1 MAHYMDNVRQDLKLA
16 TRVLLKD
23 RGFAIATVATLALC
37 LAANVAIFAI
47 VNAVLL
53 RQLPYPEPE
62 RLVTMFNAYPGAG
75 APRSANSVPD
85 YFDRLKESEVFK
97 ELALYTWTS
106 VTVGGHGTGEPER
119 ILGMTVTPSFFHILS
134 TQPVRGSLFSGA
146 DTAVPPAREVILG
159 ENLWRRVF
167 PTRDDVRGAELR
179 VDGQSYS
186 VIGVL
191 ATGYGLDPEV
201 QLWMPAAFSPADR
214 ADNRRYSDSWQMIG
228 RLVPGVTV
236 AEAQLRI
243 DALNARNFERS
254 PELKQFL
261 VNAGFH
267 TPVSRLQDDL
277 VREVRPTILLLWAGV
292 VLVLVIGSVN
302 VANLAS
308 ARATTR
314 SRDMATRLALG
325 TTRARLLQQTITES
339 LLLSVVGGLAGVV
352 LAQVALGAIDLLAVN
367 ALPRRTEI
375 ALDAQVLSYTFVLV
389 TLVGAIVGL

>member
-119 ILGMTVTPSFFHILS
+119 ILGMTVTPSFFHILGA
-134 TQPVRGSLFSGA
+134 QPVSGRLLDGA
-146 DTAVPPAREVILG
+146 DSAIAPPREVILG

-179 VDGQSYS
+179 IDGQSYS
-186 VIGVL
+186 
-191 ATGYGLDPEV
+191 
-201 QLWMPAAFSPADR
+201 DR
-214 ADNRRYSDSWQMIG
+214 
-228 RLVPGVTV
+228 
-236 AEAQLRI
+236 
-243 DALNARNFERS
+243 
-254 PELKQFL
+254 K
-261 VNAGFH
+261 
-267 TPVSRLQDDL
+267 
-277 VREVRPTILLLWAGV
+277 
-292 VLVLVIGSVN
+292 
-302 VANLAS
+302 
-308 ARATTR
+308 
-314 SRDMATRLALG
+314 
-325 TTRARLLQQTITES
+325 
-339 LLLSVVGGLAGVV
+339 SVV
-352 LAQVALGAIDLLAVN
+352 
-367 ALPRRTEI
+367 
-375 ALDAQVLSYTFVLV
+375 
-389 TLVGAIVGL
+389 